1 MGKDNEIIRVENAS
15 KSFNG
20 HKVLNNVSLTCEA
33 GKIYGIVG
41 YNGSGKTVLFKSIC
55 GLYRLDEGEI
65 WIGDK
70 KMKRDMDML
79 TEAGFIIEEP
89 SFLRNYSGFR
99 NLDFLYRIRNGKD
112 KEHLYDVMR
121 KVGLDPSSKKRVCNY
136 SLGMRQRLAIAQA
149 IMEDQPIL
157 ILDEP
162 MNGLDKRGVSEMRQF
177 FEGLKSQGKTI
188 LMASHNK
195 EDIDVLCDQV
205 YEMDNGV
212 LHKIRGGEHEE

>member
-1 MGKDNEIIRVENAS
+1 MGQEMIRVENAS
-15 KSFNG
+15 KSFRG
-20 HKVLNNVSLTCEA
+20 HAVLKNVSLTCES

-65 WIGDK
+65 WIGGR

-79 TEAGFIIEEP
+79 TEAGILIEEP
-89 SFLRNYSGFR
+89 AFLRNYSVYK
-99 NLDFLYRIRNGKD
+99 NLDFLYRIRNRKNR
-112 KEHLYDVMR
+112 EHLQEVMR
-121 KVGLDPSSKKRVCNY
+121 KTGLDPLSGKRVGNY

-149 IMEDQPIL
+149 VMEDPPIL

-162 MNGLDKRGVSEMRQF
+162 FNGLDRRGVSEMRDF
-177 FEGLKSQGKTI
+177 FAELRQQGKTI

-195 EDIDVLCDQV
+195 DDIDLLCDRV
-205 YEMDNGV
+205 YEMDAGA
-212 LHKIRGGEHEE
+212 LTALR

>member
-79 TEAGFIIEEP
+79 TAV
-89 SFLRNYSGFR
+89 SYT
-99 NLDFLYRIRNGKD
+99 
-112 KEHLYDVMR
+112 HLT
-121 KVGLDPSSKKRVCNY
+121 LP
-136 SLGMRQRLAIAQA
+136 
-149 IMEDQPIL
+149 
-157 ILDEP
+157 
-162 MNGLDKRGVSEMRQF
+162 
-177 FEGLKSQGKTI
+177 TT
-188 LMASHNK
+188 
-195 EDIDVLCDQV
+195 
-205 YEMDNGV
+205 
-212 LHKIRGGEHEE
+212 